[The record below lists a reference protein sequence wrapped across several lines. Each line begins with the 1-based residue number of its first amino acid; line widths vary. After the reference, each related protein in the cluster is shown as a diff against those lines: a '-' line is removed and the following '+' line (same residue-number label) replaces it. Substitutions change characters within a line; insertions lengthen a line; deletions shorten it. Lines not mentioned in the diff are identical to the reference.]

1 MNFSKI
7 FIKSKKNIIFVF
19 VLFILQLVYFIL
31 NNDIVDFLNSY
42 FIITDFIYIKGV
54 GLIFILL
61 NISELI
67 KFYDRECV
75 KFRYAKIEDM
85 IREMSI
91 NFIKIG
97 IYSIIVI
104 NFGGIIL
111 SLNKEI
117 NNNTIILSFI
127 YIARQI
133 FIFMFISITYFI
145 IYGMI
150 KKTTFVYMVVF
161 SYIYIP
167 HIILTSLR
175 KNLLTPFDM
184 LSMLSISKEQLISQ
198 INISIVLVLILI
210 YLYKYTNVGNR
221 IKRNFISQGI

>member
-117 NNNTIILSFI
+117 NNNTII
-127 YIARQI
+127 
-133 FIFMFISITYFI
+133 
-145 IYGMI
+145 
-150 KKTTFVYMVVF
+150 
-161 SYIYIP
+161 YIYIY
-167 HIILTSLR
+167 I
-175 KNLLTPFDM
+175 
-184 LSMLSISKEQLISQ
+184 
-198 INISIVLVLILI
+198 
-210 YLYKYTNVGNR
+210 
-221 IKRNFISQGI
+221 

>member
-19 VLFILQLVYFIL
+19 VLLILQLVYFIL
-31 NNDIVDFLNSY
+31 NNNIVDFLNSY
-42 FIITDFIYIKGV
+42 FTITDIIYTKGV
-54 GLIFILL
+54 GLVFILL

-75 KFRYAKIEDM
+75 KFRYVKIEEM
-85 IREMSI
+85 IREI
-91 NFIKIG
+91 IVNFIKIG

-133 FIFMFISITYFI
+133 F
-145 IYGMI
+145 
-150 KKTTFVYMVVF
+150 
-161 SYIYIP
+161 
-167 HIILTSLR
+167 
-175 KNLLTPFDM
+175 
-184 LSMLSISKEQLISQ
+184 
-198 INISIVLVLILI
+198 
-210 YLYKYTNVGNR
+210 
-221 IKRNFISQGI
+221 